1 MPGFMENI
9 STLNSFVRTVLAVV
23 VLGGVG
29 GGGWYAYYKY
39 NAKEFEAQEKATKL
53 AEATK
58 KLEDAEA
65 DIAAKA
71 KLIQEKDT
79 KISTLN
85 KDIEKL
91 RTRMALL
98 KVDHRLARLTVVNQE
113 KRGEKGDLY
122 TTVEFVELNDEGAP
136 YTTDPARVFDIK
148 GDLVYI
154 DSWVVKFD
162 DKYIEEK
169 DLDRGTSLCIFNRIY
184 GEQQQPIEGFP
195 LDRRGTRPTGYARGG
210 QETEFE
216 RKIWDD
222 FWNIANDPVKA
233 KEMGIRAAS
242 GESPNMR
249 VQKGKSYRV
258 TLRASG
264 GLSITPEEK
273 AKTVEK
279 AK

>member
-9 STLNSFVRTVLAVV
+9 STVNSFVRTLLAVV

-39 NAKEFEAQEKATKL
+39 NAKEFEAQDKAARL

-65 DIAAKA
+65 EIASQV
-71 KLIQEKDT
+71 KLIQEKDA

-98 KVDHRLARLTVVNQE
+98 KVDHRLARLTVTNQD

-122 TTVEFVELNDEGAP
+122 TTVDFVELNDEGVP
-136 YTTDPARVFDIK
+136 YDNDKPRSFEIK

-154 DSWVVKFD
+154 DSWVVKFE

-184 GEQQQPIEGFP
+184 GEQQQPIDGYP
-195 LDRRGTRPTGYARGG
+195 LDRRDTRPTGYARGG

-216 RKIWDD
+216 RQIWAD
-222 FWNIANDPVKA
+222 FWAIANDPAKA
-233 KEMGIRAAS
+233 KEMGIRTAS
-242 GESPNMR
+242 GEAPNMR
-249 VQKGKSYRV
+249 VQKDKSYRI
-258 TLRASG
+258 TLRSSG
-264 GLSITPEEK
+264 GLSITPEVK
-273 AKTVEK
+273 QN
-279 AK
+279 

>member
-1 MPGFMENI
+1 MPGFMENV

-29 GGGWYAYYKY
+29 GGSWYAYYKY
-39 NAKEFEAQEKATKL
+39 NAKEFEAQDKAAKL
-53 AEATK
+53 AEANQ
-58 KLEDAEA
+58 KLEDAQA
-65 DIAAKA
+65 DIASKV

-79 KISTLN
+79 RISTLN

-98 KVDHRLARLTVVNQE
+98 KVDHRLARLTVTNQE
-113 KRGEKGDLY
+113 QRGEKGDLW
-122 TTVEFVELNDEGAP
+122 TMLDFVELNDEGVP
-136 YTTDPARVFDIK
+136 YTTDPARSFEIK

-162 DKYIEEK
+162 DKYIEER

-184 GEQQQPIEGFP
+184 GERQQPIEGFP
-195 LDRRGTRPTGYARGG
+195 LDRRNTRPTGYARGG

-222 FWNIANDPVKA
+222 FWAIANDPAKA

-242 GESPNMR
+242 GEAPNMR

-264 GLSITPEEK
+264 GLSITPEETPK
-273 AKTVEK
+273 VNEAPK
-279 AK
+279 

>member
-1 MPGFMENI
+1 MPRFMENI
-9 STLNSFVRTVLAVV
+9 STVNSFVRTVLAVV

-39 NAKEFEAQEKATKL
+39 NAKEFEAQDKAAKL
-53 AEATK
+53 ADATK
-58 KLEDAEA
+58 KLQDAEA

-71 KLIQEKDT
+71 KTIQENVA
-79 KISTLN
+79 KISALN
-85 KDIEKL
+85 KDNEKL
-91 RTRMALL
+91 RTKLALL

-113 KRGEKGDLY
+113 KRGDQGDLY

-136 YTTDPARVFDIK
+136 YTSDPARVFEIK

-154 DSWVVKFD
+154 DSWVVKFE

-184 GEQQQPIEGFP
+184 GELQQPIEGFP
-195 LDRRGTRPTGYARGG
+195 LDRHGTRPTGYARGG

-216 RKIWDD
+216 RQIWDD
-222 FWNIANDPVKA
+222 FWNIANDPDKA
-233 KEMGIRAAS
+233 KNMGIRTAS

-258 TLRASG
+258 TLRSSG
-264 GLSITPEEK
+264 GLSITPEVTPKPSEPPK
-273 AKTVEK
+273 
-279 AK
+279 

>member
-9 STLNSFVRTVLAVV
+9 STLNSFVRTLLAVI

-169 DLDRGTSLCIFNRIY
+169 DLDIRVENNTLTVKG
-184 GEQQQPIEGFP
+184 
-195 LDRRGTRPTGYARGG
+195 
-210 QETEFE
+210 E
-216 RKIWDD
+216 RKFEKEEKDKKYHRIERSYGNFLRSFTLPDAAD
-222 FWNIANDPVKA
+222 GA
-233 KEMGIRAAS
+233 KVNAEFKEGVLKVHL
-242 GESPNMR
+242 P
-249 VQKGKSYRV
+249 KS
-258 TLRASG
+258 
-264 GLSITPEEK
+264 EK
-273 AKTVEK
+273 AKPKTVEVK
-279 AK
+279 VS

>member
-1 MPGFMENI
+1 MPGMMENLA
-9 STLNSFVRTVLAVV
+9 TVNSFVRTLLAVL
-23 VLGGVG
+23 VLGGLG
-29 GGGWYAYYKY
+29 GGGWYAYSKY
-39 NAKEFEAQEKATKL
+39 TSKEQEAQENAQKLADATKELQAKEAEL
-53 AEATK
+53 AT
-58 KLEDAEA
+58 
-65 DIAAKA
+65 AAKT
-71 KLIQEKDT
+71 IQEKEV
-79 KISTLN
+79 KIVALN

-98 KVDHRLARLTVVNQE
+98 KVDHRLARLTVTGQE

-122 TTVEFVELNDEGAP
+122 TTVEFVELNDEGVP
-136 YTTDPARVFDIK
+136 YTNDPARVFEIK

-154 DSWVVKFD
+154 DSWVVKFE

-210 QETEFE
+210 QETDFE

-222 FWNIANDPVKA
+222 FWNIANDPAKA

-249 VQKGKSYRV
+249 VQKDRSYRV

-273 AKTVEK
+273 PKGVEK
-279 AK
+279 SK

>member
-1 MPGFMENI
+1 MKGFMENL
-9 STLNSFVRTVLAVV
+9 STVNSFVRTILAVL

-29 GGGWYAYYKY
+29 GGSWYAYYKY
-39 NAKEFEAQEKATKL
+39 NAKEFEAQDKAAKL
-53 AEATK
+53 ADATK
-58 KLEDAEA
+58 KLQDAEA
-65 DIAAKA
+65 EIATKV
-71 KLIQEKDT
+71 KLLQEKDL
-79 KISTLN
+79 KITALN
-85 KDIEKL
+85 QDIEKL

-98 KVDHRLARLTVVNQE
+98 KVDHRLARLSVVNQE

-122 TTVEFVELNDEGAP
+122 TTVDFVELNDEGVP
-136 YTTDPARVFDIK
+136 YTNDTTRRFEIK
-148 GDLVYI
+148 GDLIYI
-154 DSWVVKFD
+154 DSWVVKFE

-222 FWNIANDPVKA
+222 FWIIANDPVKA
-233 KEMGIRAAS
+233 KEMGIRTAS
-242 GESPNMR
+242 GEAPNMR

-258 TLRASG
+258 TLRSSG
-264 GLSITPEEK
+264 GLSIMPEDKPKEGDQPK
-273 AKTVEK
+273 
-279 AK
+279 